1 MCMACLQALS
11 RLLHCFNEALYM
23 LRGAKAPT
31 GRSELTKI
39 NTSSRCPPVVCTSD
53 GAEWQE
59 RTLYLALTWMEIA
72 HEAALFWPEA
82 LPWMFW
88 PMTLELKRPKQTA
101 PPPPPSHREPL
112 GSCWRRTVRQTV
124 YCWDTVLV
132 AATVTA
138 DRWKQ
143 KWDTPAR
150 IWDDNEAKRN
160 RRHTGAGISVVA

>member
-101 PPPPPSHREPL
+101 PPRVT
-112 GSCWRRTVRQTV
+112 GSLSAAADDGPIGRPFTAGTLCSSLPRWQLTDGSRSGTRLLAYETITRLNGTG
-124 YCWDTVLV
+124 DTQEL
-132 AATVTA
+132 
-138 DRWKQ
+138 
-143 KWDTPAR
+143 
-150 IWDDNEAKRN
+150 EYL
-160 RRHTGAGISVVA
+160 

>member
-1 MCMACLQALS
+1 MQS
-11 RLLHCFNEALYM
+11 
-23 LRGAKAPT
+23 GAKPST

-39 NTSSRCPPVVCTSD
+39 NTASRCPPGVCASD

-59 RTLYLALTWMEIA
+59 CTLYLALTWMEIA
-72 HEAALFWPEA
+72 HKDAVFWPGA

-88 PMTLELKRPKQTA
+88 LMTLWLKRPRQTA
-101 PPPPPSHREPL
+101 PQSPRASRRL
-112 GSCWRRTVRQTV
+112 WRRAAQQTV
-124 YCWDTVLV
+124 YCWDAVLL
-132 AATVTA
+132 AASVTA

-160 RRHTGAGISVVA
+160 RRHTGVEISVVG